1 MAIVVPFGDKQP
13 RIAPDAFIAPS
24 ATIIGDVTI
33 AAGAS
38 VWFGAVLRGDVE
50 PIVIGE
56 RSNVQ
61 DNAVIHCDPG
71 HPATIGA
78 GVTVGHLAIVHGAT
92 IGDNTLV
99 GMGSTVMNGAR
110 VGAESVVGARAL
122 VAEGKEFPDRSL
134 VVGMPARLV
143 RELDSDSIA
152 RIYHSADTY
161 AARAQRYRAEGLDG
175 LTGNG

>member
-1 MAIVVPFGDKQP
+1 MATVVPFGDKRP

-50 PIVIGE
+50 PIFIGE

-71 HPATIGA
+71 RPTTIGA
-78 GVTVGHLAIVHGAT
+78 GVTVGHLAIVHGAS
-92 IGDNTLV
+92 IGDNTLI

-110 VGAESVVGARAL
+110 IGAESVVGARAL
-122 VAEGKEFPDRSL
+122 VAEGKEFPARSL

-152 RIYHSADTY
+152 RIYLSAATY
-161 AARAQRYRAEGLDG
+161 ATRAQRYRAEA
-175 LTGNG
+175 LTGLPAQE

>member
-1 MAIVVPFGDKQP
+1 MAIVVPFDDKRP

-50 PIVIGE
+50 PIYVGE

-61 DNAVIHCDPG
+61 DNAIIHCDLG
-71 HPATIGA
+71 HPTTIGA

-110 VGAESVVGARAL
+110 IGAESVVGARAL
-122 VAEGKEFPDRSL
+122 VAEGKEFPARSL

-143 RELDSDSIA
+143 RELDTDSIA
-152 RIYHSADTY
+152 RIYQSADTY
-161 AARAQRYRAEGLDG
+161 ARRAQRYRAEGRD
-175 LTGNG
+175 